1 MKVCAHFNVTPFQH
15 FHRRFGS
22 IYEARR
28 YFEDCLRELDPQP
41 NVYGDLPTM
50 DVALQC
56 DDCND
61 VMLVEFFESW
71 LSHFGPARNVS
82 GPPTSS

>member
-61 VMLVEFFESW
+61 VMNFHEFPRLRFSV
-71 LSHFGPARNVS
+71 GPRKAITKVR
-82 GPPTSS
+82 GY